1 MPSELPRG
9 TVAINAPAAPRITT
23 DDTVR
28 ELTSWTNPQHPLQE
42 QQHQPV
48 VRQHGRAAEQ
58 SHRPPSFTT
67 PATQKRVIDIHAP
80 NGSASTIVE
89 NPSAPNS
96 SATNTPYGIEQESRS
111 RGQVSSLDHD
121 AADGKNGL
129 RSQSSS
135 PLDVRKAQ
143 LHSSR
148 LLDTRSPLQAAPEI
162 RLESA
167 SRNHHS
173 GNNSGNGSS
182 STTIAYAPSTRLGL
196 FGSSSKREP
205 SPPRPPKPVS
215 TMHPSSI
222 ATNASVSRMAAR

>member
-1 MPSELPRG
+1 METKSLPSEPPRG
-9 TVAINAPAAPRITT
+9 TVAISAPAASRFTT

-28 ELTSWTNPQHPLQE
+28 EQTWTNPPHPFH
-42 QQHQPV
+42 QQ

-58 SHRPPSFTT
+58 SHGPPSFTT
-67 PATQKRVIDIHAP
+67 PAAQKRVVDIHAP

-111 RGQVSSLDHD
+111 RGQVSGLDYD

-148 LLDTRSPLQAAPEI
+148 FLDTRSPLPVAPEI
-162 RLESA
+162 RSESA

-173 GNNSGNGSS
+173 GN
-182 STTIAYAPSTRLGL
+182 STTIGYAPSTRLGL
-196 FGSSSKREP
+196 FGSSSKRES

-215 TMHPSSI
+215 TMHQPGI
-222 ATNASVSRMAAR
+222 TMNASSSRMAAR